1 MFTFLSHRRIGYIHA
16 TALQKLLWIDGRY
29 WNIESTGMGVVR

>member
-1 MFTFLSHRRIGYIHA
+1 MFTFLSHRRIGYIYA